1 MTTSKTTN
9 DVSDN
14 LEEKP
19 LFINKEDEDED
30 EDEDETSSEC
40 SDDEDEDEND
50 DFLNLKLN
58 EKTPIYL
65 LCKDD
70 TPLCYFSDKKLAS
83 EYMWKF
89 ARLNNLKYMN
99 DFSTFIKVENEDSIS
114 IVGYNRFLIVVYE
127 RLFSKFHITKVNEM
141 ESFTCETDKNV
152 NDTELDAT
160 SLSRWWG

>member
-9 DVSDN
+9 DVSDK

-19 LFINKEDEDED
+19 LFFNKEDEDED
-30 EDEDETSSEC
+30 GCENETSSEEH
-40 SDDEDEDEND
+40 SDEYVND
-50 DFLNLKLN
+50 DFLTLN

-70 TPLCYFSDKKLAS
+70 QPLCYFSNKKLAS

-89 ARLNNLKYMN
+89 ARFNKIKYMN
-99 DFSTFIKVENEDSIS
+99 DFSIFIKEENEDTIS
-114 IVGYNRFLIVVYE
+114 IVGYNRFLIVAYE
-127 RLFSKFHITKVNEM
+127 RFFSKFHITKVNQM

-152 NDTELDAT
+152 NDTQLDAT
-160 SLSRWWG
+160 SRSRWWWG